1 MLPRGWLSTVKP
13 HTRNIP
19 KYRNTSCPTLTSH
32 EIMRGASTMATPN
45 RIHIAPENTGL
56 LKISQNADAAKTVT
70 ELLQKDLE
78 EHHVFFNKEGFHNH
92 IVHHLLSLYGTS
104 AGPSSLQ
111 KAWDGNASYQRPV
124 QPTHASATP
133 TQLADWATAKQ
144 HLGKEQ
150 YYPDFLAFF
159 QREIEK
165 SSVADVLNRY
175 VFAEGDERADDMLI
189 RLFGGF
195 VHPLIQLMYG
205 IEWDQP
211 VIVAEALAQAC
222 VHKDDLC
229 TFMLGAERLSRERQ
243 QQQQQQQAD
252 HEMGSILSLYE
263 AIPRDEKISS
273 AAREEDANKMRDGVL
288 TRAGDEMAAL
298 AARVHVRPE
307 ELHERTVEMFNAAM
321 YVAAGAAVARP
332 GKHAKFDFFLIHHV
346 NVAPILLSINAASW
360 IPTAA
365 KVRLLE
371 WKIRIDLVQYAARA
385 VPSLSLERIAA
396 YRPKPK
402 DDKFTNAAASGD
414 SSNIVDLVSRLH
426 DLDDDGHAIKLVR
439 AAAVCQQVS
448 RPLED
453 KLGDRLPLRGKE
465 IWNKVHH
472 LIADAAEGP
481 GPRWVRTT
489 GMESAWKDVP
499 DAPKL

>member
-1 MLPRGWLSTVKP
+1 MISRAWLSTVKLYSR
-13 HTRNIP
+13 HLP
-19 KYRNTSCPTLTSH
+19 KHHNTSCLSLTSH
-32 EIMRGASTMATPN
+32 EIVRRASTMATPN
-45 RIHIAPENTGL
+45 RIHIAPDNTGL
-56 LKISQNADAAKTVT
+56 LKISQNTDAAKIVT

-111 KAWDGNASYQRPV
+111 KAWEGNTSYQRPV
-124 QPTHASATP
+124 QPPHASATP
-133 TQLADWATAKQ
+133 AQLADWATAKQ
-144 HLGKEQ
+144 YLGKEQ

-159 QREIEK
+159 RREIET
-165 SSVADVLNRY
+165 SSVPDVLNRY
-175 VFAEGDERADDMLI
+175 VFNEGDERADDMLI

-205 IEWDQP
+205 IEWNQP
-211 VIVAEALAQAC
+211 VIVAEGLAQAC
-222 VHKDDLC
+222 VHRDDLR
-229 TFMLGAERLSRERQ
+229 TFMLGAETLSREQRQ
-243 QQQQQQQAD
+243 KGHD
-252 HEMGSILSLYE
+252 EMGSILSLYE

-288 TRAGDEMAAL
+288 SRAGDEMAAL
-298 AARVHVRPE
+298 AARVRVKPE
-307 ELHERTVEMFNAAM
+307 ELHERTVEMFNAAV

-332 GKHAKFDFFLIHHV
+332 VKHAKFDFFLIHHV
-346 NVAPILLSINAASW
+346 NVSPILLSINAASW

-396 YRPKPK
+396 YQPKPK
-402 DDKFTNAAASGD
+402 DDKFTAAAESGS
-414 SSNIVDLVSRLH
+414 SSNVGDLVSRLH

-439 AAAVCQQVS
+439 AAAICQQVS
-448 RPLED
+448 EPLED
-453 KLGDRLPLRGKE
+453 KMGDRLPLRGRE
-465 IWNKVHH
+465 VWNKVHH
-472 LIADAAEGP
+472 LIVDAAEGP

-489 GMESAWKDVP
+489 GLESAWKDVP

>member
-1 MLPRGWLSTVKP
+1 MISRGWLSTVKVY
-13 HTRNIP
+13 TRNLP
-19 KYRNTSCPTLTSH
+19 KYHSTSCPSLTSH
-32 EIMRGASTMATPN
+32 EITRRASTMATPN

-56 LKISQNADAAKTVT
+56 LKVSQNADAAKTVT

-104 AGPSSLQ
+104 AGPSSLK
-111 KAWDGNASYQRPV
+111 KAWEGNTSYQRPV

-133 TQLADWATAKQ
+133 AQLADWATAKQ
-144 HLGKEQ
+144 YLGKEQ

-159 QREIEK
+159 QREIET

-175 VFAEGDERADDMLI
+175 VFNEGDERADDMLI

-205 IEWDQP
+205 IEWNQP
-211 VIVAEALAQAC
+211 VIVAEGLAQAC
-222 VHKDDLC
+222 VHRDDLRA
-229 TFMLGAERLSRERQ
+229 FMLGAEKLSREQ
-243 QQQQQQQAD
+243 QKQGGD
-252 HEMGSILSLYE
+252 DDKMGSILSLYE

-288 TRAGDEMAAL
+288 SRAGDEMAAL
-298 AARVHVRPE
+298 AARVRVRPE
-307 ELHERTVEMFNAAM
+307 ELHERTVEMFNAAV
-321 YVAAGAAVARP
+321 YVAASAAVARP
-332 GKHAKFDFFLIHHV
+332 VKHAKFDFFLIHHV
-346 NVAPILLSINAASW
+346 NVSPILLSINAASW

-385 VPSLSLERIAA
+385 VPPLSLERIAA
-396 YRPKPK
+396 YQPKPK
-402 DDKFTNAAASGD
+402 DDRFNTAAAAGS
-414 SSNIVDLVSRLH
+414 SSNVGDLVSRLH

-439 AAAVCQQVS
+439 AAAICQQVS
-448 RPLED
+448 EPLED

-472 LIADAAEGP
+472 LIVDAAEGP

-489 GMESAWKDVP
+489 GLESAWKDVP